1 MQITLSLMINYLYY
15 KKLLFKLFILQK
27 NIIAINILINFK
39 IFKNKMFVYIINF

>member
-1 MQITLSLMINYLYY
+1 MINYLYLNYLYY

-27 NIIAINILINFK
+27 NIAINILINFK